1 MARFLFTYKRN
12 FSALILSFCFLFF
25 SGGLIYF
32 MRQQKAILNQ
42 LKQPINI
49 VEQTTKTPK
58 PPSQL
63 RWKSP
68 LITNCHSA
76 DLRLRAHLLSM
87 PLRIKQIKAHPTN
100 FGLRLRKDLYS
111 QRLNPNPTVIV
122 LHETVYDLDSAVNTL
137 LTPHPNDVDQVSYH
151 TLVGRSGNIVQLV
164 DPSFRAYG
172 AGHSA
177 FNGRWVFSNRN
188 LSGSLNN
195 FALHV
200 SLETP
205 RDGSR
210 NLDVHSGYS
219 PSQYDTLARV
229 LADWMVRYKIP
240 ATSITTHRYVD
251 LGGARAD
258 PRSFAWSE
266 LQKRLTALQLVCN

>member
-1 MARFLFTYKRN
+1 MARFLDRN
-12 FSALILSFCFLFF
+12 IKKNSALIISVSFLLLS
-25 SGGLIYF
+25 GILIYF
-32 MRQQKAILNQ
+32 MRQQKNIQNQ
-42 LKQPINI
+42 LKQPLNM
-49 VEQTTKTPK
+49 VEQTAKTPK
-58 PPSQL
+58 APTQV

-68 LITNCHSA
+68 LSINCNSA
-76 DLRLRAHLLSM
+76 DLKLRSHLLSM

-100 FGLRLRKDLYS
+100 FGFRLRKDLYS
-111 QRLNPNPTVIV
+111 QRLNPNPAVIV
-122 LHETVYDLDSAVNTL
+122 LHETVYDLTSAVNTL
-137 LTPHPNDVDQVSYH
+137 LTPHPSDIDQVSYH
-151 TLVGRSGNIVQLV
+151 TLVGRSGEIVQLV

-177 FNGRWVFSNRN
+177 FNGRWVFSNRD

-205 RDGSR
+205 GDGSHD
-210 NLDVHSGYS
+210 LDVHSGYS
-219 PSQYDTLARV
+219 PSQYDSLARV

-240 ATSITTHRYVD
+240 PTSITTHRYVD

-266 LQKRLTALQLVCN
+266 LQKRLAALQLVCK

>member
-1 MARFLFTYKRN
+1 MARFLVRYKRN
-12 FSALILSFCFLFF
+12 FSALILSFCFLLF
-25 SGGLIYF
+25 SGCLIYL
-32 MRQQKAILNQ
+32 MRQQKNILDQ

-49 VEQTTKTPK
+49 VEQSTKTPK

-76 DLRLRAHLLSM
+76 DLTLRAHLLSM

-100 FGLRLRKDLYS
+100 FGLRLRKDLFS

-122 LHETVYDLDSAVNTL
+122 LHETVYDLTSAVNTL
-137 LTPHPNDVDQVSYH
+137 LTPHPSDIDQVSYH
-151 TLVGRSGNIVQLV
+151 TLVGRSGDIVQLV

-177 FNGRWVFSNRN
+177 FNSRWVFSNRD

-205 RDGSR
+205 GDGSH

-219 PSQYDTLARV
+219 PSQYDALARV

-266 LQKRLTALQLVCN
+266 LQKRLTALQLVCK

>member
-1 MARFLFTYKRN
+1 MARFLDRN
-12 FSALILSFCFLFF
+12 IKKNSALIISVSFLLLSGILM
-25 SGGLIYF
+25 YF
-32 MRQQKAILNQ
+32 MRQQKNIQNQ
-42 LKQPINI
+42 LKQPLNM
-49 VEQTTKTPK
+49 VEQTAKTPK
-58 PPSQL
+58 APTQV

-68 LITNCHSA
+68 LTINCNSA
-76 DLRLRAHLLSM
+76 DLKLRSHLLSM

-100 FGLRLRKDLYS
+100 FGFRLRKDLYS
-111 QRLNPNPTVIV
+111 QRLNPNPAVIV
-122 LHETVYDLDSAVNTL
+122 LHETVYDLTSAVNTL
-137 LTPHPNDVDQVSYH
+137 LTPHPSDIDQVSYH
-151 TLVGRSGNIVQLV
+151 TLVGRSGEIVQLV

-177 FNGRWVFSNRN
+177 FNGRWVFSNRD

-205 RDGSR
+205 GDGSHD
-210 NLDVHSGYS
+210 LDVYSGYS
-219 PSQYDTLARV
+219 PSQYDSLARV

-240 ATSITTHRYVD
+240 PTSITTHRYVD

-266 LQKRLTALQLVCN
+266 LQKRLAALQLVCK

>member
-1 MARFLFTYKRN
+1 
-12 FSALILSFCFLFF
+12 
-25 SGGLIYF
+25 
-32 MRQQKAILNQ
+32 MRQQKNIPDQ

-87 PLRIKQIKAHPTN
+87 PVRIKQIKAHPTN

-137 LTPHPNDVDQVSYH
+137 LTPHPSDVDQVSYH

-205 RDGSR
+205 RDGSH

-219 PSQYDTLARV
+219 PSQYDSLARV

>member
-1 MARFLFTYKRN
+1 MARFLVTYKRN

-32 MRQQKAILNQ
+32 MRQQKNIPDQ
-42 LKQPINI
+42 FKQPINI

-58 PPSQL
+58 PPLQL

-87 PLRIKQIKAHPTN
+87 PVRIKQIKAHPTN

-137 LTPHPNDVDQVSYH
+137 LTPHPSDVDQVSYH
-151 TLVGRSGNIVQLV
+151 TLVGRSGDIVQLV

-205 RDGSR
+205 RDGSH

-219 PSQYDTLARV
+219 PSQYDALARV

>member
-1 MARFLFTYKRN
+1 MARFLFCYKRN
-12 FSALILSFCFLFF
+12 FSALILGFCFLLSSLSF
-25 SGGLIYF
+25 LYF
-32 MRQQKAILNQ
+32 MRQQKNVKTQ

-49 VEQTTKTPK
+49 VEQTLKTPK

-63 RWKSP
+63 QWESP
-68 LITNCHSA
+68 LIINCHPA

-100 FGLRLRKDLYS
+100 FGLRLGKDLYS

-137 LTPHPNDVDQVSYH
+137 LTPHTSDVDQVSYH
-151 TLVGRSGNIVQLV
+151 TLVGRSGDIVQLV

-205 RDGSR
+205 RDGSN

-219 PSQYDTLARV
+219 PSQYDALARV
-229 LADWMVRYKIP
+229 LADWMVRYKVP

>member
-1 MARFLFTYKRN
+1 MARFLDRN
-12 FSALILSFCFLFF
+12 NKKFSALTFSVSFLFL
-25 SGGLIYF
+25 SGFLIYF
-32 MRQQKAILNQ
+32 MRHQKNIQNQ
-42 LKQPINI
+42 LKQPIDL

-58 PPSQL
+58 APTQV

-68 LITNCHSA
+68 LTTNCNSA
-76 DLRLRAHLLSM
+76 DLRLRTHLLSM

-100 FGLRLRKDLYS
+100 FGLRLRKDLFS

-122 LHETVYDLDSAVNTL
+122 LHETVYDLTSAVNTL
-137 LTPHPNDVDQVSYH
+137 LTPHPSDIDQVSYH
-151 TLVGRSGNIVQLV
+151 TLVGRSGDIIQLV

-177 FNGRWVFSNRN
+177 FNSRWVFSNRD

-205 RDGSR
+205 GDGSH

-219 PSQYDTLARV
+219 PSQYDALARV

-258 PRSFAWSE
+258 PRSFAWRE
-266 LQKRLTALQLVCN
+266 LQKRLTALQLVCR

>member
-1 MARFLFTYKRN
+1 MARFLDRN
-12 FSALILSFCFLFF
+12 IKKNSALIISVSFLLLSVI
-25 SGGLIYF
+25 LIYF
-32 MRQQKAILNQ
+32 MRQQKNIQNQ
-42 LKQPINI
+42 LKQPLNM
-49 VEQTTKTPK
+49 VEQTAKTPK
-58 PPSQL
+58 APTQV

-68 LITNCHSA
+68 LTINCNSA
-76 DLRLRAHLLSM
+76 DLKLRSHLLSM

-100 FGLRLRKDLYS
+100 FGFRLRKDLYS
-111 QRLNPNPTVIV
+111 QRLNPNPAVIV
-122 LHETVYDLDSAVNTL
+122 LHETVYDLTSAVNTL
-137 LTPHPNDVDQVSYH
+137 LTPHPSDIDQVSYH
-151 TLVGRSGNIVQLV
+151 TLVGRSGEIVQLV

-177 FNGRWVFSNRN
+177 FNGRWVFSNRD

-205 RDGSR
+205 GDGSHD
-210 NLDVHSGYS
+210 LDVHSGYS
-219 PSQYDTLARV
+219 PSQYDSLARV

-240 ATSITTHRYVD
+240 PTSITTHRYVD

-266 LQKRLTALQLVCN
+266 LQKRLAALQLVCK